1 MFRIIH
7 KRILMQ
13 STYKFYDIA
22 ANLTDD
28 QFSGKYYD
36 KTNHEDDRHEV
47 ILRAKQYGCEHL
59 LIAAGNIEDA

>member
-1 MFRIIH
+1 MILNLVKFTIIIMFKIIH
-7 KRILMQ
+7 KRIFMQ

-36 KTNHEDDRHEV
+36 KTNHQDDRH
-47 ILRAKQYGCEHL
+47 
-59 LIAAGNIEDA
+59 